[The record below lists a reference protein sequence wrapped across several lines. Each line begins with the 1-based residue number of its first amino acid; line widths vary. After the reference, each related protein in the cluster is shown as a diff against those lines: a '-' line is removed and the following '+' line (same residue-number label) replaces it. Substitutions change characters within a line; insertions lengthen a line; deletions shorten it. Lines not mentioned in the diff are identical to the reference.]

1 MLRSE
6 GRQSIAMLG
15 VKGGEASVVL
25 SGVQVTAQTLEE
37 GFIWVGQAGLPINE
51 YLKCSYTMM

>member
-1 MLRSE
+1 
-6 GRQSIAMLG
+6 MLG